1 MGILNDISEV
11 VKSVSTLVRTN
22 SSAMKKN
29 NDSLAKK
36 AKEGILQFPAICSNS
51 LDADTLSM
59 ASKALERN
67 YATFAQ
73 IVYTMNCVAQVD
85 EIKGVGDFINKFHT
99 NIGNTGTIDVLNLAL
114 KEALEDYSQTELD
127 GMVLETILCKGS
139 TNTIIHENSINLKEY
154 MSGFNLD
161 ILNDLF
167 IPADIRKEIIEENI
181 AYNKNYRKYGD
192 SLLEAET
199 VKRTIT
205 STTKMRRQNGNN
217 DTEDITDVITTTYT
231 SDKNP
236 NANNIN
242 IPAKVLDNNE
252 LKKANEL
259 VPTTLTL
266 RINFMDKNGNLAG
279 ERTFNIGVKVT
290 LHPASSEEIINNL
303 CSTRDTGFFK
313 FIRWTT
319 GELSLVKDV
328 LLNLNEIK
336 LDVVNKTAGK
346 SGWFS
351 TFKRLKAKSTILSR
365 FSKGAQGF
373 HPLGTIIISMDETEI
388 IKNKSGLDL
397 TRVSDVKKVMDKFML
412 LGFVILDPATQTAM
426 FIFDDSP
433 DFEMQPFSGLKREGN
448 GSITNLKELL
458 KVMNRF

>member
-161 ILNDLF
+161 VLNDLF

-181 AYNKNYRKYGD
+181 AYNKNHRKYGD
-192 SLLEAET
+192 SLLEAE
-199 VKRTIT
+199 
-205 STTKMRRQNGNN
+205 
-217 DTEDITDVITTTYT
+217 DE
-231 SDKNP
+231 KNP
-236 NANNIN
+236 NLNRIV
-242 IPAKVLDNNE
+242 IPSKVLDNNE

-279 ERTFNIGVKVT
+279 VRTFNIGVKVT

-303 CSTRDTGFFK
+303 CSARDTGFFK

-351 TFKRLKAKSTILSR
+351 TFKRLKAKSTILSK

-373 HPLGTIIISMDETEI
+373 HPLGTIIISMDEAEI

-448 GSITNLKELL
+448 GSNTDLKELL

>member
-51 LDADTLSM
+51 LDVDTLSM

-161 ILNDLF
+161 VLNDLF

-181 AYNKNYRKYGD
+181 AYNKNHRKYGD
-192 SLLEAET
+192 ILLEAE
-199 VKRTIT
+199 
-205 STTKMRRQNGNN
+205 
-217 DTEDITDVITTTYT
+217 DE
-231 SDKNP
+231 KNP
-236 NANNIN
+236 NLNRVV
-242 IPAKVLDNNE
+242 IPSKVLDNNE

-266 RINFMDKNGNLAG
+266 KINFMDKNGNLAG

-303 CSTRDTGFFK
+303 CSARDTGFFK

-351 TFKRLKAKSTILSR
+351 TFKRLKAKSTILSK

-373 HPLGTIIISMDETEI
+373 HPLGTIIISMDEAEI

-448 GSITNLKELL
+448 GSNTDLKELL

>member
-161 ILNDLF
+161 VLNDLF

-181 AYNKNYRKYGD
+181 AYNKNHRKYGD
-192 SLLEAET
+192 ILLEAKDE
-199 VKRTIT
+199 
-205 STTKMRRQNGNN
+205 
-217 DTEDITDVITTTYT
+217 
-231 SDKNP
+231 KNP
-236 NANNIN
+236 NLNRIV
-242 IPAKVLDNNE
+242 IPSKVLNNNE

-266 RINFMDKNGNLAG
+266 KINFMDKNGNLAG

-290 LHPASSEEIINNL
+290 LHPTSSEEIINNL
-303 CSTRDTGFFK
+303 CSARDTGFFK

-351 TFKRLKAKSTILSR
+351 TFKRLKAKSTILSK

-373 HPLGTIIISMDETEI
+373 HPLGTIIISMDEAEI

-448 GSITNLKELL
+448 GSNTDLKELL

>member
-161 ILNDLF
+161 VLNDLF

-181 AYNKNYRKYGD
+181 AYNKNHRKYGD
-192 SLLEAET
+192 ILLEAE
-199 VKRTIT
+199 
-205 STTKMRRQNGNN
+205 
-217 DTEDITDVITTTYT
+217 DE
-231 SDKNP
+231 KNP
-236 NANNIN
+236 NLNRIV
-242 IPAKVLDNNE
+242 IPSKVLNNNE

-303 CSTRDTGFFK
+303 CSARDTGFFK

-351 TFKRLKAKSTILSR
+351 TFKRLKAKSTILSK

-373 HPLGTIIISMDETEI
+373 HPLGTIIISMDEAEI

-448 GSITNLKELL
+448 GSNTDLKELL

>member
-161 ILNDLF
+161 VLNDLF

-181 AYNKNYRKYGD
+181 AYNKNHRKYGD
-192 SLLEAET
+192 ILLEAE
-199 VKRTIT
+199 
-205 STTKMRRQNGNN
+205 
-217 DTEDITDVITTTYT
+217 DE
-231 SDKNP
+231 KNP
-236 NANNIN
+236 NLNRVV
-242 IPAKVLDNNE
+242 IPSKVLDNNE

-303 CSTRDTGFFK
+303 CSARDTGFFK

-351 TFKRLKAKSTILSR
+351 TFKRLKAKSTILSK

-373 HPLGTIIISMDETEI
+373 HPLGTIIISMDEAEI

-448 GSITNLKELL
+448 GSNTDLKELL